1 MPTEDLMKQFTQL
14 WRGLKRKTEQTVLQQ
29 QRTFVRGKVAGV
41 AVTDEEGNILVDA
54 GHLIDD
60 AVIERAVASNRL
72 SALFNA
78 AVTAKAQDFREKAAE
93 IIAGTP
99 QGRENQTL
107 SQVEEYAEARRYV
120 GRRAGMD
127 VTDIRGKVIVE
138 AGTEI
143 TEQVVIQA
151 REANLLGA
159 LIFSAQQ
166 PAPAAESPILQDRQ
180 TAESPPSP
188 PEIPLPTERPVAS
201 RATLPVVHPPANKRE
216 GDDLS

>member
-1 MPTEDLMKQFTQL
+1 MPADDLMNQFTQM
-14 WRGLKRKTEQTVLQQ
+14 WRGLKRKTEQTLSQQ
-29 QRTFVRGKVAGV
+29 QRSFVRGKVAGV
-41 AVTDEEGNILVDA
+41 AVTDEAGNVLVDA

-60 AVIERAVASNRL
+60 AVIERAVAANRL

-78 AVTAKAQDFREKAAE
+78 AVTARAQDFREKAAE

-107 SQVEEYAEARRYV
+107 SQVEQYAEARRYV
-120 GRRAGMD
+120 GRRAGMA
-127 VTDIRGKVIVE
+127 VTDIRGTVIVE

-166 PAPAAESPILQDRQ
+166 PAPAAETPVRKEESPAETSPIE
-180 TAESPPSP
+180 A
-188 PEIPLPTERPVAS
+188 EIPLPTERPVTA
-201 RATLPVVHPPANKRE
+201 RTTLPVVHPPVKRSEE
-216 GDDLS
+216 GEAM

>member
-1 MPTEDLMKQFTQL
+1 MPEEDLMKQFTQL
-14 WRGLKRKTEQTVLQQ
+14 WRGLKRKTEQTVSQQ
-29 QRTFVRGKVAGV
+29 QRSFVRGKVAGV
-41 AVTDEEGNILVDA
+41 SVTDEDGNILVDA

-60 AVIERAVASNRL
+60 AVIERAVAASRL

-78 AVTAKAQDFREKAAE
+78 AVAARAQDFREKAAE

-99 QGRENQTL
+99 QGREDQSL
-107 SQVEEYAEARRYV
+107 SQVEQYAEARRYV

-127 VTDIRGKVIVE
+127 VTDVRGKVIVA

-159 LIFSAQQ
+159 LIFAAQQ
-166 PAPAAESPILQDRQ
+166 PAPAE
-180 TAESPPSP
+180 EPPSRREQPSEDVP
-188 PEIPLPTERPVAS
+188 PTEAEIPLPTERPVTA
-201 RATLPVVHPPANKRE
+201 RATLPVVHPPQNKRE
-216 GDDLS
+216 EDDPA